1 MRGNHLHSFWLCSRS
16 TSYTCA
22 SHPTRN
28 CARPSLYSVPDVTRC
43 PTDPNPDSR
52 TFRGSH
58 CAILQKKP
66 APVKQE
72 PLETASTAKKV
83 IYSMLSGWLR
93 LCAPVQPPPF
103 ATLHTVVGVP
113 LHPPTISTSTA
124 VLTFCFFFAL
134 PFRCIASHL
143 VDACCQRPDHKQ
155 CIYRAAKLV
164 VGEYQQINSI

>member
-93 LCAPVQPPPF
+93 LCAPVQPRHF

-113 LHPPTISTSTA
+113 SAPTHHLPQYSCFNF
-124 VLTFCFFFAL
+124 LFFFRPPL
-134 PFRCIASHL
+134 PLHCIASRRCML
-143 VDACCQRPDHKQ
+143 PKA
-155 CIYRAAKLV
+155 
-164 VGEYQQINSI
+164 